1 LPESLEERILSL
13 LQETES
19 CTISQSDLGKALN
32 LTSREIMRSLIK
44 LEKRGVVARVQS
56 KDGGRISYSVKLLK
70 KRPKID
76 LNDVVW
82 CACLTCNDL
91 EKCGMGQPVSPESCE
106 KLTISIKNEQNRLS
120 IVGEEKRD
128 AQ

>member
-1 LPESLEERILSL
+1 MPESLEERILSL